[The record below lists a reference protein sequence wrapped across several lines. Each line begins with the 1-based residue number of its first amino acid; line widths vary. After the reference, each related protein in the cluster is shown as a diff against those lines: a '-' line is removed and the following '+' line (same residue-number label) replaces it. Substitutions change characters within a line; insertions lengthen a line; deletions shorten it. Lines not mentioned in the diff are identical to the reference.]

1 MPPGTD
7 PGENT
12 WESGAERTPEKRE
25 ADMDD
30 FDDGEVGLPDEMS
43 TELPDLDTGA
53 DSEVEIELEGVAVEP
68 SGRSSGGARAQV
80 ARKSS
85 SAGKSAP
92 ARAMKKKPA
101 KKSKPAK
108 KAKPARKAAKK
119 AKPAKKAAKKRK
131 AGRKK

>member
-1 MPPGTD
+1 M
-7 PGENT
+7 
-12 WESGAERTPEKRE
+12 ESGAERTPEKRE

-101 KKSKPAK
+101 AKKSKPAK